1 MLFQFKKTTA
11 MGLKKHGLYSW
22 NMPFSISQYHFLVNM
37 GEILKYKNKIQ
48 IWCCIGLLAYSEN
61 FC

>member
-22 NMPFSISQYHFLVNM
+22 NMPFSTSQYHFLVNM
-37 GEILKYKNKIQ
+37 GEILKYKNSIRHLY
-48 IWCCIGLLAYSEN
+48 GAV
-61 FC
+61 